1 MVIKETC
8 IILVLYWY
16 FQIQQY
22 MSIFE
27 QMKGGDDT
35 TTIKVSKEMVLCA
48 FKSVATMQLEILKNY
63 QM

>member
-1 MVIKETC
+1 
-8 IILVLYWY
+8 
-16 FQIQQY
+16 